1 MDDSSNDSDD
11 DFRQDLGL
19 LEGGISDNPNDEK
32 AIAQRQLLKAAKI
45 QKHKMSKKKL
55 LAKNGSTCFVSVVIV
70 VCHSCFYF
78 SCIVE
83 KNETQR
89 ESV

>member
-55 LAKNGSTCFVSVVIV
+55 LAKNGSTCMFLLLAPGIVYFCCSCVIK
-70 VCHSCFYF
+70 
-78 SCIVE
+78 